1 MTRVPVL
8 ILTILLGAGP
18 ALAEEQPMSQSPPD
32 LMREGARRILDGIR
46 RLVEQMPMFE
56 APRVTPEGDIILK
69 RLRPPPPEGEEAKTR
84 EPETGGLDL

>member
-8 ILTILLGAGP
+8 LLTLFLGAQP
-18 ALAEEQPMSQSPPD
+18 ALAEQPAPPSPPD
-32 LMREGARRILDGIR
+32 IMREGARRLLDGIR

-84 EPETGGLDL
+84 EPETGGLEL